1 MAITRTYINGDTS
14 TLVSFLESSG
24 LFDSVTAESSTITC
38 KDADNN
44 TMLIIAP
51 EDIGYYGNQIGVY
64 ASSSVAETI
73 HLRNNSYNTYFIDG
87 YSCANGVILQ
97 YGSTQASDYNACLL
111 ITKTN
116 NDAVA
121 VVVSSSATTIPAA
134 YTSFYAVAWGD
145 TAPISAYTTAANAQN
160 QTMLVPF
167 ATNANEG
174 AQSYTPNAGFMISGQ
189 LYSLGYGK
197 ATIGSGTYI
206 TNGYWAIKDGAES

>member
-1 MAITRTYINGDTS
+1 MSITRTYINGDTS

-24 LFDSVTAESSTITC
+24 LFDSVTAESDTITC
-38 KDADNN
+38 KDSDNN
-44 TMLIIAP
+44 TLLVIAP
-51 EDIGYYGNQIGVY
+51 AGSGYYGHQITAY
-64 ASSSVAETI
+64 ASSSVSILAN
-73 HLRNNSYNTYFIDG
+73 LKNNSYDTYFIDG
-87 YSCANGVILQ
+87 YSCANGVILR
-97 YGSTQASDYNACLL
+97 YGATGSTSYNACLL

-134 YTSFYAVAWGD
+134 YTSFYSVAWGD
-145 TAPISAYTTAANAQN
+145 TAPINAFTTAANAQN

-167 ATNANEG
+167 STNANEG
-174 AQSYTPNAGFMISGQ
+174 LQSYTPNAGFMISGQ

-206 TNGYWAIKDGAES
+206 TNGYWAIKDGAAS